1 MSPKKNSR
9 DPAIQSKL
17 AVHKNMRG
25 NASQFFVAGELC
37 RRGYAAVVTMGNTP
51 NTDVFCSNLAGT
63 KFVHIQVKT
72 FCPGKTNCMVGKKA
86 NEKFTKQFFWIL
98 CGLPEANSDDQL
110 EYYVIPAAE
119 MSANVEL
126 AHQTWLKQRGAG
138 GKERNDNG
146 VRIVGLGRRPR
157 KDVWNVDEFSDR
169 WDLIENA
176 LKE

>member
-1 MSPKKNSR
+1 
-9 DPAIQSKL
+9 
-17 AVHKNMRG
+17 
-25 NASQFFVAGELC
+25 
-37 RRGYAAVVTMGNTP
+37 
-51 NTDVFCSNLAGT
+51 
-63 KFVHIQVKT
+63 
-72 FCPGKTNCMVGKKA
+72 
-86 NEKFTKQFFWIL
+86 
-98 CGLPEANSDDQL
+98 
-110 EYYVIPAAE
+110 